1 MNLFKCA
8 RKRNEKKTEAILDNY
23 KSKNNVYKI

>member
-1 MNLFKCA
+1 MNSIKCVG
-8 RKRNEKKTEAILDNY
+8 KWNEKIEALLDNY